1 MSHSAASYFLLA
13 WAIENRV
20 SLSCLY
26 GGQPRIFCPII
37 LGLSL
42 DGEQKV
48 LAYQFGGRMSAGR
61 LRKPN
66 WKCFRVAGLSRIE
79 IIRGEWQAG
88 ARHSQRQTCVE
99 IVDYDVNEDSPYAPR
114 HSLGVLQGEPC
125 PPGEDSAA

>member
-1 MSHSAASYFLLA
+1 MSHAAAPYLLLA

-26 GGQPRIFCPII
+26 GGQPRIFCSI
-37 LGLSL
+37 LLGWNP
-42 DGEQKV
+42 DGEEMILV
-48 LAYQFGGRMSAGR
+48 YQFGGRTSAGR
-61 LRKPN
+61 LRKPA

-114 HSLGVLQGEPC
+114 QSLGVLQGEPC
-125 PPGEDSAA
+125 PPGEDFAA